1 MDWLPDDL
9 IEAFRGSHELGIF
22 VRFEF
27 DEPLAMWFGINDIE
41 AKITSVDSTLQEYIG
56 GGQLLGIPE
65 LEVLINGTA
74 DRVEFT
80 LSGTDPVSVAQLEIP
95 QAEVRGKPVHVAI
108 TALDEYYQP
117 IVDPVP
123 VWSGRASFV
132 AESSPPVSGTQNPS
146 VTLAL
151 SVGSGDTMRERASA
165 SLWSDAQQQAIYP
178 GDKFCAGTARLARGA
193 LPVWPTF

>member
-1 MDWLPDDL
+1 MDWLPDEL
-9 IEAFRGSHELGIF
+9 IEAFRSGHELGIF
-22 VRFEF
+22 VRFGF
-27 DEPLAMWFGINDIE
+27 DEPLYMWFGINDIP
-41 AKITSVDSTLQEYIG
+41 AKITSVDSTNQEYLG
-56 GGQLLGIPE
+56 GGRLLGIPE

-80 LSGTDPVSVAQLEIP
+80 LSGVDPDTVGPLDLPNA
-95 QAEVRGKPVHVAI
+95 AVRGKPIHVAI
-108 TALDEYYQP
+108 TALDDYYQP
-117 IVDPVP
+117 VVDPYP
-123 VWSGRASFV
+123 VYPGIASFV